1 MGLVIRGIGRGLALL
16 MMASIQAGSSS
27 KRPKLPKNGG
37 FITRRPVHKAD
48 VKNGDAVFVASENGK
63 VVGKPIRIRIPQCGY
78 HRALKKYVIVVHAE
92 EALGI
97 KMLGVRG
104 FKGTWFVTLASEV
117 TSSPAALVG
126 LRLAAT
132 VMA

>member
-16 MMASIQAGSSS
+16 MMASIPAGASS

-37 FITRRPVHKAD
+37 FITRRPAQKAD

-63 VVGKPIRIRIPQCGY
+63 VVGEPILIRIPQRGY
-78 HRALKKYVIVVHAE
+78 HRALKKYVIVVQAE

-97 KMLGVRG
+97 KMLGVRD
-104 FKGTWFVTLASEV
+104 FKGTWFVTLAFEV
-117 TSSPAALVG
+117 KL
-126 LRLAAT
+126 LRT
-132 VMA
+132 KPRK